1 MTTALT
7 ITPLIITP
15 GDPAGI
21 GPEIALKALSSDP
34 ILRRQAVLIGDRDQ
48 LAPLAQDLGISA
60 SFKKWTPGDP
70 MQEDC
75 INLAEI
81 SWPAP
86 IIAGQPDAANAP
98 LIIEAIEIAAQLAL
112 QGDVRAI
119 ITCPIAKA
127 TLYQA
132 GFTHPG
138 HTEFLGVLS
147 GGKRPIMMLANEA
160 LRVVPAT
167 IHIPLTKVASALSH
181 DKLVPLITD
190 VAQALGQDFGLARP
204 HIALCGLNPH
214 AGENGAM
221 GDEEANII
229 TPAITSAQKAL
240 GDRAKIAGPFAADS
254 LFHPEKCAAFDCV
267 IGMYH
272 DQVLIPVKT
281 IDFHG
286 SVNITLGLDFIRTS
300 PDHGTAFDIA
310 GQNLARPD
318 SLIKA
323 LYFADQ
329 MAQHRTLSK
338 KGSSYVS
345 E

>member
-21 GPEIALKALSSDP
+21 GPEIALKALSSDAH
-34 ILRRQAVLIGDRDQ
+34 LRGQAVLIGDRDQ
-48 LAPLAQDLGISA
+48 LAALAETLGLTTA
-60 SFKKWTPGDP
+60 FKKWTPGDP
-70 MQEDC
+70 MHQDA

-81 SWPAP
+81 TWPAP
-86 IIAGQPDAANAP
+86 VVAGRPDAANAP
-98 LIIEAIEIAAQLAL
+98 LIIEAIEIATQLAL
-112 QGDVRAI
+112 QGDVRGI

-127 TLYQA
+127 SLYQA
-132 GFTHPG
+132 GFTYPG
-138 HTEFLGVLS
+138 HTEFLGALS
-147 GGKRPIMMLANEA
+147 GGKTPIMMLANDA

-167 IHIPLTKVASALSH
+167 IHIPLAEVSTALTQEQLIPLITKVAGALQS
-181 DKLVPLITD
+181 
-190 VAQALGQDFGLARP
+190 DFGLTQPR
-204 HIALCGLNPH
+204 IALCGLNPH

-221 GDEEANII
+221 GDEEEQII
-229 TPAITSAQKAL
+229 TPAITDAQKQL
-240 GDRAKIAGPFAADS
+240 GDVAVISGPFAADS

-323 LYFADQ
+323 LHFADQ
-329 MAQHRTLSK
+329 MAHHRI
-338 KGSSYVS
+338 SSRS
-345 E
+345 ES

>member
-1 MTTALT
+1 MTAALT

-21 GPEIALKALSSDP
+21 GPEIALKALSSDAH
-34 ILRRQAVLIGDRDQ
+34 LRSQAVLIGDRDQ
-48 LAPLAQDLGISA
+48 LATLADALGLTVC
-60 SFKKWTPGDP
+60 FKKWTPGDP
-70 MQEDC
+70 MHEDA

-86 IIAGQPDAANAP
+86 VIAGQPDAANAP
-98 LIIEAIEIAAQLAL
+98 LIIETIEIAAQLAL
-112 QGDVRAI
+112 QGDVRGI

-127 TLYQA
+127 SLYQT
-132 GFTHPG
+132 GFTYPG
-138 HTEFLGVLS
+138 HTEFLGALS
-147 GGKRPIMMLANEA
+147 GHKTPIMMLANEA

-167 IHIPLTKVASALSH
+167 IHIPLMAVSNALTQ
-181 DKLVPLITD
+181 DNLMTLITD
-190 VAQALGQDFGLARP
+190 VADALRRDFGLDRP

-214 AGENGAM
+214 AGESGAM
-221 GDEEANII
+221 GDEEKRII
-229 TPAITSAQKAL
+229 TPAITAAQTQLDSAA
-240 GDRAKIAGPFAADS
+240 IISGPFAADS
-254 LFHPEKCAAFDCV
+254 LFHPDKSAAFDCV

-323 LYFADQ
+323 IYFAEQ
-329 MAQHRTLSK
+329 MAHHRTSSK
-338 KGSSYVS
+338 NES
-345 E
+345 

>member
-1 MTTALT
+1 MAPTLT

-21 GPEIALKALSSDP
+21 GPEIALKALSSD
-34 ILRRQAVLIGDRDQ
+34 RQLTSQTVLIGDRSQ
-48 LAPLAQDLGISA
+48 LEPLADAMGLSI

-70 MQEDC
+70 MHKDA

-86 IIAGQPDAANAP
+86 VIAGTPEAANAP
-98 LIIEAIEIAAQLAL
+98 LIIEAIEIAVQLAL
-112 QGDVRAI
+112 QGDVRGI

-127 TLYQA
+127 SLYEA
-132 GFTHPG
+132 GFAYPG
-138 HTEFLGVLS
+138 HTEFLGALS
-147 GGKRPIMMLANEA
+147 GDKPPIMMLANES
-160 LRVVPAT
+160 LRAVPAT
-167 IHIPLTKVASALSH
+167 IHIPLTQIANALSQEA
-181 DKLVPLITD
+181 LTPLIIG
-190 VAQALGQDFGLARP
+190 VAEALKRDFGLERP

-221 GDEEANII
+221 GDEEAQII
-229 TPAITSAQKAL
+229 TPAITAAQNSL
-240 GDRAKIAGPFAADS
+240 GDAALISGPFAADS
-254 LFHPEKCAAFDCV
+254 LFHPEKCDAFDCV

-329 MAQHRTLSK
+329 MAHHRTSSK
-338 KGSSYVS
+338 S
-345 E
+345 ES

>member
-21 GPEIALKALSSDP
+21 GPEIALKALTSDQY
-34 ILRRQAVLIGDRDQ
+34 LRSQTVLIGDRDQ
-48 LAPLAQDLGISA
+48 LQTLAATLGLDLA
-60 SFKKWTPGDP
+60 FKKWTPGDP
-70 MQEDC
+70 MHEDA

-86 IIAGQPDAANAP
+86 VIAGQPDAANAP

-112 QGDVRAI
+112 QGDVRGI

-127 TLYQA
+127 SLYEA
-132 GFTHPG
+132 GFTYPG
-138 HTEFLGVLS
+138 HTEFLGALS
-147 GGKRPIMMLANEA
+147 DGKTPIMMLANEA

-167 IHIPLTKVASALSH
+167 IHIPLTQVSNALTQA
-181 DKLVPLITD
+181 KLMPLIIH
-190 VAQALGQDFGLARP
+190 VAEALRRDFGLDKP

-221 GDEEANII
+221 GDEEDRII
-229 TPAITSAQKAL
+229 SPAITAAQEQL
-240 GDRAKIAGPFAADS
+240 GHMAVISGPFAADS
-254 LFHPEKCAAFDCV
+254 LFHPEKSSAFDCV

-310 GQNLARPD
+310 GQNVARPD

-323 LYFADQ
+323 LHFADQ
-329 MAQHRTLSK
+329 MAHHRT
-338 KGSSYVS
+338 SSRS
-345 E
+345 ES

>member
-21 GPEIALKALSSDP
+21 GPEIALKALASDEY
-34 ILRRQAVLIGDRDQ
+34 LRGQAVLIGDRDQ
-48 LAPLAQDLGISA
+48 LATLADALGLTA
-60 SFKKWTPGDP
+60 TFKKWTPGDP
-70 MQEDC
+70 MHKDA

-86 IIAGQPDAANAP
+86 VVAGRPDAANAP

-112 QGDVRAI
+112 QGDVRGI

-127 TLYQA
+127 NLYQA
-132 GFTHPG
+132 GFTYPG
-138 HTEFLGVLS
+138 HTEFLGALS
-147 GGKRPIMMLANEA
+147 GGKTPIMMLANDA

-167 IHIPLTKVASALSH
+167 IHIALAKVSTALTQEH
-181 DKLVPLITD
+181 LVPLITK
-190 VAQALGQDFGLARP
+190 VAEALQNDFGLAQPR
-204 HIALCGLNPH
+204 IALCGLNPH

-221 GDEEANII
+221 GDEEGQII
-229 TPAITSAQKAL
+229 TPAITEAQKQL
-240 GDRAKIAGPFAADS
+240 GEAAIISGPFAADS

-323 LYFADQ
+323 LQFADQ
-329 MAQHRTLSK
+329 MAHHRTSSK
-338 KGSSYVS
+338 CKS
-345 E
+345 

>member
-1 MTTALT
+1 VTTALT

-21 GPEIALKALSSDP
+21 GPEIALKALSSDDH
-34 ILRRQAVLIGDRDQ
+34 LRSQAVLIGDRDQ
-48 LAPLAQDLGISA
+48 LEKLAKALGLTVT
-60 SFKKWTPGDP
+60 FTKWTPGDP
-70 MQEDC
+70 MHKDA

-86 IIAGQPDAANAP
+86 VIAGRPDAANAP

-127 TLYQA
+127 SLYQA
-132 GFTHPG
+132 GFTYPG
-138 HTEFLGVLS
+138 HTEFLGALS
-147 GGKRPIMMLANEA
+147 GDKTPIMMLANAA

-167 IHIPLTKVASALSH
+167 IHIPLTQVSDALTQER
-181 DKLVPLITD
+181 LIPLITG
-190 VAQALGQDFGLARP
+190 VAAALRRDFGLDKP

-221 GDEEANII
+221 GDEETRII
-229 TPAITSAQKAL
+229 TPAITAAQEQL
-240 GDRAKIAGPFAADS
+240 GHRAMISGPFAADS
-254 LFHPEKCAAFDCV
+254 LFHPEKCTAFDCV

-318 SLIKA
+318 SLIKS

-329 MAQHRTLSK
+329 MAHHRTSSK
-338 KGSSYVS
+338 S
-345 E
+345 ET